1 MYKKVFQKKKRKIN
15 VGLVLRLGEVDLE
28 DCDVTA
34 GTSPNNGGGGGGQ

>member
-1 MYKKVFQKKKRKIN
+1 NADSAEERTEIQSN
-15 VGLVLRLGEVDLE
+15 NDLE